1 MSSYTKVFTQLYDM
15 IIWYGMV
22 RYDNN
27 MIWDMGLG
35 CLTWKTSLSSS
46 ETFIALDRYRNSYH
60 VLNDRTVI
68 SRLYP
73 RA

>member
-27 MIWDMGLG
+27 MIWDMGPSKRKLVLWIAQSDLENVTFFFG
-35 CLTWKTSLSSS
+35 DIYSS
-46 ETFIALDRYRNSYH
+46 R
-60 VLNDRTVI
+60 
-68 SRLYP
+68 
-73 RA
+73 

>member
-1 MSSYTKVFTQLYDM
+1 MGHGF
-15 IIWYGMV
+15 GMWIKRGPSKLV
-22 RYDNN
+22 LWIAQSDLENV
-27 MIWDMGLG
+27 
-35 CLTWKTSLSSS
+35 
-46 ETFIALDRYRNSYH
+46 TFFFGDIALDRYRNSYH

>member
-35 CLTWKTSLSSS
+35 CGGPSKRKLVLWIAQSDLENVTFFFGDIYSS
-46 ETFIALDRYRNSYH
+46 R
-60 VLNDRTVI
+60 
-68 SRLYP
+68 
-73 RA
+73 

>member
-27 MIWDMGLG
+27 MIWDMV
-35 CLTWKTSLSSS
+35 WDVDKKRSKQAKVSS
-46 ETFIALDRYRNSYH
+46 LDR
-60 VLNDRTVI
+60 TI
-68 SRLYP
+68 
-73 RA
+73 

>member
-35 CLTWKTSLSSS
+35 CGGPKQAKVSS
-46 ETFIALDRYRNSYH
+46 LDR
-60 VLNDRTVI
+60 TI
-68 SRLYP
+68 
-73 RA
+73 